1 MNRKHLELITAYIEA
16 KIYKDKKL
24 KAMKRN
30 YYREKEE
37 LFAKV
42 DK

>member
-1 MNRKHLELITAYIEA
+1 MITGYIEA
-16 KIYKDKKL
+16 KMYKEKKL

-30 YYREKEE
+30 YYREKEQ